1 MIQIWKV
8 IKDYP
13 MYSVS
18 NLGSIK
24 NNKTGRILKQLNDNR
39 GYLQVRLY
47 NNGKA
52 KTYKVHKIVFETFK
66 GKITNKMVINHK
78 DGNKYN
84 NSLKNLECVTQQYN
98 VLHAINK
105 GNFYLRPVYCHETG
119 KEYTSLAE
127 VSRELNVDA
136 GNVQKVCAGK
146 CKHTKGYHFRYI

>member
-52 KTYKVHKIVFETFK
+52 KTYKVTRV
-66 GKITNKMVINHK
+66 
-78 DGNKYN
+78 
-84 NSLKNLECVTQQYN
+84 
-98 VLHAINK
+98 
-105 GNFYLRPVYCHETG
+105 
-119 KEYTSLAE
+119 
-127 VSRELNVDA
+127 
-136 GNVQKVCAGK
+136 
-146 CKHTKGYHFRYI
+146 